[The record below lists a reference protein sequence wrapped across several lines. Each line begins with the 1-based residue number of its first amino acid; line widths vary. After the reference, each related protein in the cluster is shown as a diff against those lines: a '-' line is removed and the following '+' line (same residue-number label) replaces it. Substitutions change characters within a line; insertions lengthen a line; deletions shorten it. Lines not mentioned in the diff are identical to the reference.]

1 MEFEVGS
8 LSAHCQAQ
16 NGKER
21 PPQWVTLLATAYI
34 SIHRVSFPK
43 SVGSIRCPVGG
54 LQGGVGDDVYQPPD
68 TLRALPCAGHGS
80 DSGGREPPPPPLSS
94 L

>member
-16 NGKER
+16 YGKER

-54 LQGGVGDDVYQPPD
+54 YKGGWVMMCINLRIHFVHYHVQD
-68 TLRALPCAGHGS
+68 TVVIL
-80 DSGGREPPPPPLSS
+80 
-94 L
+94 